1 MIMIRAGLIVSLLL
15 AGCGG
20 GGGGTDGTSPSG
32 APGPSGVEQ
41 IDAAMRGIMSAH
53 APPGL
58 AVAVVTNTSRD
69 GRFFSDLRSSLLGAV
84 KDIDQWPEQDLFP
97 VWSST
102 PAAGH

>member
-1 MIMIRAGLIVSLLL
+1 MEWSYTGGMQGTSSLLARL
-15 AGCGG
+15 PTGFIVALV
-20 GGGGTDGTSPSG
+20 TD
-32 APGPSGVEQ
+32 
-41 IDAAMRGIMSAH
+41 
-53 APPGL
+53 
-58 AVAVVTNTSRD
+58 TSRD